1 MPTVE
6 VVMDMV
12 DGQNMV
18 TIVLVL
24 LIGVAVNLH
33 LTNNQTMLIDI
44 SHMLHGEL
52 VVMALDKTTEVLE
65 DVKASL

>member
-1 MPTVE
+1 
-6 VVMDMV
+6 MDMV

-24 LIGVAVNLH
+24 PIGVAVNQV

-44 SHMLHGEL
+44 SHMLHGVL
-52 VVMALDKTTEVLE
+52 VVMEQDLATEVLE
-65 DVKASL
+65 VEKV

>member
-1 MPTVE
+1 
-6 VVMDMV
+6 MDMV

-44 SHMLHGEL
+44 SHMLHGEQ
-52 VVMALDKTTEVLE
+52 VVMEQDLATEVPE
-65 DVKASL
+65 VEKVWS

>member
-18 TIVLVL
+18 TTVVVLP
-24 LIGVAVNLH
+24 IGVAVNLH
-33 LTNNQTMLIDI
+33 LTNNQTMPIDI
-44 SHMLHGEL
+44 SHMLHGVL
-52 VVMALDKTTEVLE
+52 VVMEQDLATEVLE
-65 DVKASL
+65 VEKV